1 MPQTTSHIRT
11 NFDQKWTGL
20 KVHIATPEK
29 TTVEWTLSQKI
40 YERERT
46 SDHHGKEARA
56 IFRCTDADNKKCIIK
71 VRMLL
76 DWKHLHTSPFLT
88 YIETEI
94 QALGKLTEKNCQS
107 TPRFYGSMMCIQNIP
122 DPSPGA
128 VTSFIAMED
137 VPGRLYDWSGYW
149 SNTTVFERAQKRAA
163 FRKAFHD
170 CFECG
175 YWNLD
180 AGLRNLV
187 FDDDN
192 DKCYVIDWEV
202 AVPASAGA
210 VKWNGLMYGMWEMI
224 KYNRANPEDF
234 TQWEW

>member
-11 NFDQKWTGL
+11 NFDQKWIGL

-56 IFRCTDADNKKCIIK
+56 VFRCTDADNKKCIIK
-71 VRMLL
+71 VRMLYVRHSSCFSELRGDMLTRTHSSRL

-94 QALGKLTEKNCQS
+94 QALGKLTENNCQS

-137 VPGRLYDWSGYW
+137 VPGRVYDWSGYW

-163 FRKAFHD
+163 FRKAFQ
-170 CFECG
+170 C
-175 YWNLD
+175 
-180 AGLRNLV
+180 V
-187 FDDDN
+187 
-192 DKCYVIDWEV
+192 VIPNNILCQLLIV
-202 AVPASAGA
+202 
-210 VKWNGLMYGMWEMI
+210 
-224 KYNRANPEDF
+224 
-234 TQWEW
+234 